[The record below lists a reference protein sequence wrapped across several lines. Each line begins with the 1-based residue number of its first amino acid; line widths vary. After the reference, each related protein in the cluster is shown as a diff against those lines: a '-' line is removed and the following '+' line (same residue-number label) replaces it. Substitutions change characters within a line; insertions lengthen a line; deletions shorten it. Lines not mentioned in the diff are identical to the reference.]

1 MPTHGEMIDEIS
13 RRLPKSFTRKQ
24 LINAIIEKYGRVRA
38 INIDSLST
46 DISGC
51 CVNLTSHGS
60 LPSLPLILVS
70 LGQGKYRRYNSVSD
84 RNLNLYLKKGGKKP
98 KIERRGGVVRKAR
111 IDSPKAEVYS
121 YNGAERVLR
130 EKGLLGEVRQ
140 IVDSI
145 HSINHNHIQDLFSQK
160 GWDVEYKI
168 HSRVRWAW
176 DAYKDRVP
184 VSIEL
189 SLIDAVH
196 RDFLRLLLWDYE
208 DKVDAVVYI
217 TSTNREPKFKNV
229 KRDLE
234 IFRPIF
240 KIPVLLIGLS

>member
-1 MPTHGEMIDEIS
+1 
-13 RRLPKSFTRKQ
+13 
-24 LINAIIEKYGRVRA
+24 Y
-38 INIDSLST
+38 
-46 DISGC
+46 
-51 CVNLTSHGS
+51 
-60 LPSLPLILVS
+60 
-70 LGQGKYRRYNSVSD
+70 
-84 RNLNLYLKKGGKKP
+84 LNKFGKKP
-98 KIERRGGVVRKAR
+98 KIEMRSGVVHKAR

-121 YNGAERVLR
+121 YNDAERVLR
-130 EKGLLGEVRQ
+130 EKGLLSEVWQ

-145 HSINHNHIQDLFSQK
+145 HSINHNQIQDLFSQK

-168 HSRVRWAW
+168 HPRVRWAW

-196 RDFLRLLLWDYE
+196 RDFLRLLLWDYD

-217 TSTNREPKFKNV
+217 TSKNREPKFKNV